1 MKKIV
6 LGLLV
11 ISSVFVNAEDSS
23 MKNGLTNGDKKD
35 IYSKKTILSDNEVS
49 ASCLENLKMSNDYST
64 KTDELKAVELD
75 SCIKAF
81 KSLPSK

>member
-1 MKKIV
+1 MMKSFS
-6 LGLLV
+6 LD
-11 ISSVFVNAEDSS
+11 E
-23 MKNGLTNGDKKD
+23 D

-49 ASCLENLKMSNDYST
+49 ALCLENLKMSNDYST

-75 SCIKAF
+75 SCIKTF